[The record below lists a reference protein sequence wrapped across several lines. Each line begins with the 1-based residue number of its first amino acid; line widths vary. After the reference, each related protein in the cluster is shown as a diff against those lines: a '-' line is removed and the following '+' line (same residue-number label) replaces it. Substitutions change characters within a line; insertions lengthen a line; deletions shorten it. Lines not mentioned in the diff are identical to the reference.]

1 MATIS
6 ENCIGSV
13 PAPTSIARPQ
23 ITDHPVFTQMR
34 ALAGMDDDGALRA
47 AIVYLDLFENKRWWG
62 VDFRN
67 NETSSLMFIFGS
79 PTRNGNRHVII
90 PIATDTKLTIRTL
103 RHYLMEGHKARNDFY
118 SQAPNTSMEFL
129 KPNKPETSSPT
140 IASSNIPSTSVSS
153 CTTAS
158 SNPPSDPSSTPPSS
172 SPKVT
177 LAIVSRDGTLVYYQ
191 LADGL
196 LRPQRPLT
204 AAQRLHRDALKR
216 LGKAGIGGGDR
227 KETEERLWVGKK
239 PRLEEKNVEE
249 EPIEADA
256 EMVERGE
263 DVTEVNEE
271 ANEIAEKE
279 EDDWMEANAEG
290 GGGGEWTEDTEGFWD

>member
-6 ENCIGSV
+6 MSGSD
-13 PAPTSIARPQ
+13 SIPSPSSIVRPQ

-34 ALAGMDDDGALRA
+34 ALPGMNDDAVFRA
-47 AIVYLDLFENKRWWG
+47 AIVYLDLFEKKKWWG

-67 NETSSLMFIFGS
+67 NETSSLIFIFGS
-79 PTRNGNRHVII
+79 PSRNGNRHVII
-90 PIATDTKLTIRTL
+90 PVATDTNLTIRTL
-103 RHYLMEGHKARNDFY
+103 RHYLMEGHKARNEFY
-118 SQAPNTSMEFL
+118 SQFLFQAPTVTKTS
-129 KPNKPETSSPT
+129 T
-140 IASSNIPSTSVSS
+140 ASSDIPSMPASISL
-153 CTTAS
+153 TTAS
-158 SNPPSDPSSTPPSS
+158 SPLPSIPSSTPPSS

-216 LGKAGIGGGDR
+216 MGKAGVGCGDR

-239 PRLEEKNVEE
+239 PRLEGDTENNVDGGTDDGVNVEMGESGEGVTGEVAE
-249 EPIEADA
+249 ERDKH
-256 EMVERGE
+256 
-263 DVTEVNEE
+263 EE
-271 ANEIAEKE
+271 AEKE
-279 EDDWMEANAEG
+279 EKDWMEADA
-290 GGGGEWTEDTEGFWD
+290 GGEEEWAEDTEGFWD